1 MHSSVFVLVAM
12 AALRGAFAA
21 PQNSGC
27 ATPTATVTIN
37 EPHPQ
42 CLRVCIPPTSACS
55 AGEPTGPTPNP
66 PVTSTMVEPNACT
79 ATIDIWNNPGCNNCA
94 TCTSAALIP
103 RETTLPGEHWC
114 PTPTT
119 VSTTVTPT
127 AICHCPEIPATCS
140 NGGSLT
146 NAPLPTTTLTEGCTV
161 SVVAGPGDCSNV
173 CPTCA
178 YPARVKA
185 RATTTFPASTSTPS
199 PPRIPQGIMED
210 EVIED
215 CIVVADNAMSTVSN
229 KATSESNG
237 NNHEGLT
244 DDTAAQERDP
254 GEMNKPHSPSQAP
267 TPQTKFH
274 QMSPTKARKAQSQ
287 VRRQPRSIVQ
297 KQFDGED
304 DCDYDPSDDSDDFL
318 SDDSEPLESRFNLRS
333 KETLEQQDVRISL
346 RRSQNIDNM
355 GTKRPRR
362 PDSGDDQPR
371 KRAVHKPL
379 DAAGDRGLRRGPN
392 KGHTQARLLT
402 HETEDDSDDIP
413 IAPTVRR
420 RLRTRGTSSPESTV
434 DTTFPQLQKDETQ
447 PLCHSDKAVEEKLEE
462 AYQELSEYREALK
475 KERAKCY
482 GLEQQSLL
490 WQARQLAAQDEEQ
503 TTTQRKS
510 LPMPRP
516 SSSIAVHGEIPAST
530 SQVTQAKYQR
540 VLELNKQLE
549 GRLWDAELVRLNK
562 TEGAK
567 GHGLNQAD
575 QEDEQQK
582 QAESKTEA
590 LLSTEQEISAIA
602 QRQIQHEHENARQ
615 HAEKALSL
623 ENQVVDL
630 TQKLQEREAA
640 VKEEVV
646 KSESLNSTVLIQRQ
660 QLLDGRFREIE
671 KEKEIVDLAA
681 SRSQLQEKVQQLESE
696 LREAVES
703 SVETRTRE
711 LNTELNKRQTTIEQL
726 KNQVNDVQEELDWYK
741 DRLDEFRTK
750 YVEDMRARDQA
761 ERDRVLYILG
771 DC

>member
-1 MHSSVFVLVAM
+1 
-12 AALRGAFAA
+12 
-21 PQNSGC
+21 
-27 ATPTATVTIN
+27 
-37 EPHPQ
+37 
-42 CLRVCIPPTSACS
+42 
-55 AGEPTGPTPNP
+55 
-66 PVTSTMVEPNACT
+66 
-79 ATIDIWNNPGCNNCA
+79 
-94 TCTSAALIP
+94 
-103 RETTLPGEHWC
+103 
-114 PTPTT
+114 
-119 VSTTVTPT
+119 
-127 AICHCPEIPATCS
+127 
-140 NGGSLT
+140 
-146 NAPLPTTTLTEGCTV
+146 
-161 SVVAGPGDCSNV
+161 
-173 CPTCA
+173 
-178 YPARVKA
+178 
-185 RATTTFPASTSTPS
+185 
-199 PPRIPQGIMED
+199 
-210 EVIED
+210 
-215 CIVVADNAMSTVSN
+215 
-229 KATSESNG
+229 
-237 NNHEGLT
+237 
-244 DDTAAQERDP
+244 
-254 GEMNKPHSPSQAP
+254 
-267 TPQTKFH
+267 
-274 QMSPTKARKAQSQ
+274 
-287 VRRQPRSIVQ
+287 
-297 KQFDGED
+297 
-304 DCDYDPSDDSDDFL
+304 
-318 SDDSEPLESRFNLRS
+318 
-333 KETLEQQDVRISL
+333 
-346 RRSQNIDNM
+346 M

-379 DAAGDRGLRRGPN
+379 DAAGDRGRGGLQTSTRNHPTQRLAFMGRRKPKDDHQKSVPRGRGTHHGHSKPAASSRRGKDSKAIEIQSETDEVSSSDMPLAVRRGPN
-392 KGHTQARLLT
+392 KDHTQARLLT

-447 PLCHSDKAVEEKLEE
+447 PLCHSDKAVEEKLKE

-530 SQVTQAKYQR
+530 SQVTQVKYQR
-540 VLELNKQLE
+540 LLELNKQLE

-582 QAESKTEA
+582 QAKSKTEA

-615 HAEKALSL
+615 HAEEALSL

-630 TQKLQEREAA
+630 TQKLQECEAA

-646 KSESLNSTVLIQRQ
+646 KRESLNSTVLIQRQ

-671 KEKEIVDLAA
+671 KEEEIVDLAA

-750 YVEDMRARDQA
+750 YVEDMRARDRA